1 MTDLRAAFHALLL
14 GHEVKVVRPLTSY
27 LASPGDP
34 HALGFACSCGKL

>member
-27 LASPGDP
+27 M
-34 HALGFACSCGKL
+34 ALGFACSCGKL